1 VKLVDEI
8 LNRLKSSR
16 EQYLAALVEFP
27 EAMVRIKPA
36 DGGWSILECGE
47 HVALVELGLFR
58 RITSQSHV
66 LREEAGRHREALL
79 LAHGLDRTRKLS
91 APERAQPSGHF
102 ATLEEAGA
110 AFSMNRSRTIL
121 WVESCGFNLRL
132 RSLEHPVVG
141 TITAYECLILMAMHP
156 LRHLQQ
162 MREIQHSS

>member
-1 VKLVDEI
+1 MDEI
-8 LNRLKSSR
+8 LKKLKSSR
-16 EQYLAALVEFP
+16 EQYLAALAGFP
-27 EAMVRIKPA
+27 EDKVRIKPA
-36 DGGWSILECGE
+36 SGGWSILECGE

-58 RITSQSHV
+58 RMTSQSRV

-91 APERAQPSGHF
+91 APEPAQPSGKF

-121 WVESCGFNLRL
+121 WVESCGENLRM
-132 RSLEHPVVG
+132 RSLEHPVMG
-141 TITAYECLILMAMHP
+141 PITAYECLILMAMHP

-162 MREIQHSS
+162 MREMA